1 MPITSQL
8 FGHTRRGAPVTAY
21 RMHHPNGACA
31 VVLDYGGTVQS
42 LCVPD
47 RSGRLVDVVLG
58 YDTVEEY
65 EAGDGYVGATIG
77 RFANRIGGGA
87 FFLNG
92 QAFQLAQNDGE
103 NHLHGGQYG
112 FDKQLWQGQV
122 RGDTLVLSRTS
133 PHGEEGYP
141 GTLELQVSF
150 TWTEDCVLR
159 IAYDAETDQDTP
171 LNLTNHSYFNL
182 AGTGTVSGHTLQISA
197 ERCTETRPDGLPT
210 GRLLEVE
217 GTPFDF
223 RQEKPIGESFA
234 YDHNF
239 VLCGRSAARLYC
251 PETGIVLTVETDQP
265 GMQVYTS
272 NMLSQQMGKG
282 GAPFGVRSAVCL
294 ETQLFPDGMH
304 HYGFPN
310 PFLRAGQT
318 LHTATCYRFSQTP

>member
-1 MPITSQL
+1 ML
-8 FGHTRRGAPVTAY
+8 F
-21 RMHHPNGACA
+21 
-31 VVLDYGGTVQS
+31 
-42 LCVPD
+42 
-47 RSGRLVDVVLG
+47 RS
-58 YDTVEEY
+58 
-65 EAGDGYVGATIG
+65 
-77 RFANRIGGGA
+77 
-87 FFLNG
+87 
-92 QAFQLAQNDGE
+92 
-103 NHLHGGQYG
+103 
-112 FDKQLWQGQV
+112 
-122 RGDTLVLSRTS
+122 
-133 PHGEEGYP
+133 
-141 GTLELQVSF
+141 
-150 TWTEDCVLR
+150 
-159 IAYDAETDQDTP
+159 
-171 LNLTNHSYFNL
+171 
-182 AGTGTVSGHTLQISA
+182 HTLQISA

-223 RQEKPIGESFA
+223 RQEKPIGETFA

-282 GAPFGVRSAVCL
+282 GVPFGVRSAVCL